1 MLVLCRI
8 CAKRGDFLLHGDW
21 QLLELLYP
29 GILFCTQCV
38 HERIDVDAALCEK
51 MILVCFRLVCYV

>member
-8 CAKRGDFLLHGDW
+8 CAKRGDFLLLGDW

-29 GILFCTQCV
+29 GILFLMQSV
-38 HERIDVDAALCEK
+38 HDRIDVDAAPCEK
-51 MILVCFRLVCYV
+51 MVLVCFRLVC